1 MNCYGKQQTRQQVA
15 RLTFISSHMISLIFR
30 VVYTDRQTPAYFL
43 LFQSTFMTEA
53 ILKLALHRRQFMGLV
68 TLVLAQGVGAQS
80 VTPAVL
86 PTPQSLQAELAK
98 ALQQKQPLIVM
109 VSLEGCPF
117 CRIARS
123 SHLVPM
129 QKKGAPIVQLDM
141 RSTQALL
148 DFQGRSTTHDQLIKQ
163 WRIAIAPT
171 LLFFGPGGKEVAER
185 MEGAYLPDF
194 YGPYLEERLVN
205 GRQAI

>member
-1 MNCYGKQQTRQQVA
+1 MTKA
-15 RLTFISSHMISLIFR
+15 IFKR
-30 VVYTDRQTPAYFL
+30 
-43 LFQSTFMTEA
+43 
-53 ILKLALHRRQFMGLV
+53 ALRRRQFMGFV
-68 TLVLAQGVGAQS
+68 TYALTQSLWAQS
-80 VTPAVL
+80 VTPTVL
-86 PTPQSLQAELAK
+86 PMPQSLQVELIK

-129 QKKGAPIVQLDM
+129 QKAGTPIVQLDM
-141 RSTQALL
+141 RSAQALL
-148 DFQGRSTTHDQLIKQ
+148 DFQGRATTHDQLIKQ
-163 WRIAIAPT
+163 WRISIAPT

-194 YGPYLEERLVN
+194 YGSYLDERLVK

>member
-1 MNCYGKQQTRQQVA
+1 LISNN
-15 RLTFISSHMISLIFR
+15 LTFAYISYRLYSLA
-30 VVYTDRQTPAYFL
+30 TLAYFP
-43 LFQSTFMTEA
+43 FFPARFMTEA
-53 ILKLALHRRQFMGLV
+53 ILKRVSRRRQLLGLL
-68 TLVLAQGVGAQS
+68 TLALAQGVGAQS

-86 PTPQSLQAELAK
+86 PTPQSLQVELTK

-129 QKKGAPIVQLDM
+129 HKAGTPIVQLDM
-141 RSTQALL
+141 RSSQALF
-148 DFQGRSTTHDQLIKQ
+148 DFQGRATTHDQLIKQ
-163 WRIAIAPT
+163 WRISIAPT
-171 LLFFGPGGKEVAER
+171 LLFFGPGGREVADR

-194 YGPYLEERLVN
+194 YGPYLDERLLK
-205 GRQAI
+205 GRQAL